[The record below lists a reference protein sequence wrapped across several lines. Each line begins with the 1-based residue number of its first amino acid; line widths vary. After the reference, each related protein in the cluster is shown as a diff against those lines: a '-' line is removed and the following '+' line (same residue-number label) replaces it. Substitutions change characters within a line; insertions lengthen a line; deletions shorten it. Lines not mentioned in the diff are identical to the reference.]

1 MSFQNIFGAKIWLGE
16 NILCDLICGFKC
28 STEKLQLCGEAART
42 PDIST
47 AIDNTWWLTDW
58 WLIDMSVKLRMNIGL
73 KSLLCKLFN

>member
-1 MSFQNIFGAKIWLGE
+1 MSFQNIFGTKIWLGE

-47 AIDNTWWLTDW
+47 AIDNTW
-58 WLIDMSVKLRMNIGL
+58 
-73 KSLLCKLFN
+73 